1 MKQLEPDSGVEK
13 WDYLTNP
20 MSRAPTPEPTPLIDP
35 NSDPTPTLDSY
46 PALSQNHTHP
56 HSSPGPEPLTLSATL
71 DPRTYLDSACSGV
84 SVASRAGPKDKGDR
98 APMSEQARQAR
109 RNKERNKRRLKRQE
123 LSASR
128 REDKDPGQLADAK
141 SKLVDVAES
150 QPVCSGKPTYKN
162 KNNNNNPSTNPPTNT
177 PTNPTS
183 LRSPDEVYS
192 EVNPRFTV
200 TVSRPGAGED
210 AIGQIIRTLLFVPED
225 YSVGRITQ
233 VTDGVTFGVEE
244 DNSLRVVRE
253 VLEADGWGLTITPVW
268 NRYWLYV
275 PNQYQNLPLDE
286 LILGFN
292 MRNSQRVRGPEGLPE
307 NSIRA
312 VGVMEEVIESGQ
324 RQRVRAL
331 VDISPEGEEYLRAN
345 DFLLRIV
352 FSAVRLRPATSIHPV
367 IDRS

>member
-1 MKQLEPDSGVEK
+1 MK
-13 WDYLTNP
+13 N
-20 MSRAPTPEPTPLIDP
+20 
-35 NSDPTPTLDSY
+35 
-46 PALSQNHTHP
+46 
-56 HSSPGPEPLTLSATL
+56 
-71 DPRTYLDSACSGV
+71 
-84 SVASRAGPKDKGDR
+84 
-98 APMSEQARQAR
+98 
-109 RNKERNKRRLKRQE
+109 
-123 LSASR
+123 
-128 REDKDPGQLADAK
+128 KDPGQLADAK

-183 LRSPDEVYS
+183 LRSPDEVYG

-210 AIGQIIRTLLFVPED
+210 AIGQIIRALLFVPED

-312 VGVMEEVIESGQ
+312 VGVMEEGIESGQ